1 MKSVFRLAAVVL
13 AVTVP
18 HTALS
23 AQEDVLVAPEG
34 SQSSIDLA
42 REIIALGMP
51 ESRREAIFFATMD
64 QMMAQM
70 IEAQNKATPIDDP
83 QVKAIIDRHIEEFKG
98 EAQRI
103 LSARIPDMMDAW
115 ALAYANMFSQQELR
129 DIRDFVATPSGQAFF
144 ELSPAIAAEPNF
156 ASANQRYM
164 DEVISLVP
172 GMQAR
177 LRDELVDYLASQ
189 IDEPNAS

>member
-1 MKSVFRLAAVVL
+1 MKSAFRLAALAL

-98 EAQRI
+98 EAQAI

>member
-1 MKSVFRLAAVVL
+1 MKSAFRLAAMVL

-83 QVKAIIDRHIEEFKG
+83 QVKAIIDRHIEEFKV
-98 EAQRI
+98 EAQTI

-115 ALAYANMFSQQELR
+115 ALAYANMFSQQQLR

>member
-1 MKSVFRLAAVVL
+1 MKSAFRLAAVVL